1 MMTETRVLTYDN
13 LRALCIE
20 KNWFNRGNS
29 EDYEGMLRYAAE
41 KKNVQTSTIV
51 IIARTI
57 KQNSDT
63 EHPISSICFE
73 IARKCYSFFEGN
85 E

>member
-1 MMTETRVLTYDN
+1 MMIEKRKLSYDN

-20 KNWFNRGNS
+20 KNWFTKGS
-29 EDYEGMLRYAAE
+29 TEDYEQMLQYVDRKENPA
-41 KKNVQTSTIV
+41 TGTIV

-63 EHPISSICFE
+63 EQDISGICFE
-73 IARKCYSFFEGN
+73 IARRCYSFFEGN